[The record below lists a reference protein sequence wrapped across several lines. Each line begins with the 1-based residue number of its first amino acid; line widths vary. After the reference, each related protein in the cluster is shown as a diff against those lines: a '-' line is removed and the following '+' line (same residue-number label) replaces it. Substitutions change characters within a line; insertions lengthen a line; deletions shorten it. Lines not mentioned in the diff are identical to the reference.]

1 MHSKLLLITLK
12 RRQLQLLVEEGFQ
25 IFTSKNLISFLV
37 EANKFEKAIT
47 LGNITCLM
55 SVSN

>member
-12 RRQLQLLVEEGFQ
+12 RRQLQLLVFQ
-25 IFTSKNLISFLV
+25 IFTSENLISFLV